1 MAIAPELR
9 AQVLRLYQ
17 AEHWRVGTIASQL
30 HLHRDTVKRVLA
42 QACVMRCEPA
52 PRPSQADLYLPF
64 MVETLAK
71 FPTLTASRLHAMVRE
86 RGYTG
91 GSDHFRHIVACHRP
105 RPAAEAYLR
114 LRTLPGEQA
123 QVDWGHFGHLVV
135 GRAKR
140 PLMAFVMV
148 LSYSRRIFLHFSLNA
163 RMDSFLR
170 GHVLA
175 FAAFA
180 GVPRVLLYDNLK
192 SAVIERVDHVGGS
205 AIRFNA
211 DLLAFAAAHRY
222 EPRPV
227 AVARGNEKG
236 RVERSIRYIRDSFFA
251 ARTFADVDDL
261 NAQALDWCAGPACDR
276 PWPEDVR
283 LTVRQAIL
291 AEQASLMRLPEHDYP
306 VAERLEVHAGKTP
319 YVRFDLND
327 YSIPHTHVRRT
338 LTVLAEPERIRVLD
352 GAAVLATHRRSW
364 DRGAQI
370 EQEAHVQALVDHK
383 RGARAHRATD
393 RLTQAVPAAA
403 ELLQR
408 AAVRGHNLGSVT
420 AGLSKLLDRYG
431 AQPMQ
436 AAVLEALARDVPHP
450 NAVRLAL
457 ERAREAT
464 QAPPPVD
471 TTLSERARS
480 LDVTVHPH
488 ELDAYDALHTA
499 GQPTTEPTTAPT
511 TDPTTDPIANPKH
524 PKDSP

>member
-9 AQVLRLYQ
+9 AQILRLYQ
-17 AEHWRVGTIASQL
+17 AERWRIGTIASQL
-30 HLHRDTVKRVLA
+30 HLHRDTVQRVLS
-42 QACVMRCEPA
+42 QACVMRPD
-52 PRPSQADLYLPF
+52 PPLRPSQIDLYLPF
-64 MVETLAK
+64 IRDTLAK
-71 FPTLTASRLHAMVRE
+71 FPTLTASRLHAMVGS

-91 GSDHFRHIVACHRP
+91 GPDHFRHLVACHRP
-105 RPAAEAYLR
+105 RPAAEGFLR

-123 QVDWGHFGHLVV
+123 QVDWGHFGHLEV

-148 LSYSRRIFLHFSLNA
+148 LSYSRRIFLRFSLNA

-175 FAAFA
+175 FAAFG

-192 SAVIERVDHVGGS
+192 SAVLERVDHGSGS

-236 RVERSIRYIRDSFFA
+236 RVERSIRYIRDNFFA
-251 ARTFADVDDL
+251 ARTFTDVHDL
-261 NAQALDWCAGPACDR
+261 NAQALAWCEGPACDR
-276 PWPEDVR
+276 RWPEGDR
-283 LTVRQAIL
+283 LTVRQAL
-291 AEQASLMRLPEHDYP
+291 EVERPSLMGLPEHDYP

-338 LTVLAEPERIRVLD
+338 LTVLAEPDRVRVLD
-352 GAAVLATHRRSW
+352 GAAVLATHQRSW
-364 DRGAQI
+364 DRRAQI
-370 EQEAHVQALVDHK
+370 EQEAHVQALVEHK

-408 AAVRGHNLGSVT
+408 AAARGHNLGSVT
-420 AGLSKLLDRYG
+420 AGLSKLLERYG
-431 AQPMQ
+431 ASPMQ
-436 AAVLEALARDVPHP
+436 AAVVEALARDVPHP

-457 ERAREAT
+457 ERARHASH
-464 QAPPPVD
+464 APPPVD
-471 TTLSERARS
+471 TPLSERARS
-480 LDVTVHPH
+480 LDVTVQAHG
-488 ELDAYDALHTA
+488 LAAYDALRPVADLTSV
-499 GQPTTEPTTAPT
+499 PTSVPA
-511 TDPTTDPIANPKH
+511 TDPAPKPTDP
-524 PKDSP
+524 KDEP